1 MSPPL
6 NLSVQKYT
14 LFSNR
19 QNFFYDTHLKKVAEK
34 LVKIETKLDSIDQ
47 TLSGHNK
54 LLNKHEEVLSEHETK
69 IAVNT
74 EQIKELK
81 ENRKND

>member
-1 MSPPL
+1 MEFDWGGL
-6 NLSVQKYT
+6 INALSVLIG
-14 LFSNR
+14 LFLAV
-19 QNFFYDTHLKKVAEK
+19 YAPLKKVAEK
-34 LVKIETKLDSIDQ
+34 LAKIETKLDSIDQ
-47 TLSGHNK
+47 TLNGHNK
-54 LLNKHEEVLSEHETK
+54 LLNKHEEVLNEHETK

>member
-1 MSPPL
+1 MDFDWGSLINALSILIGLFLAVYAPL
-6 NLSVQKYT
+6 KG
-14 LFSNR
+14 
-19 QNFFYDTHLKKVAEK
+19 VAEK

-47 TLSGHNK
+47 TLNGHNK
-54 LLNKHEEVLSEHETK
+54 MLDKHEEVLNEHETK

-81 ENRKND
+81 ENRKDD

>member
-1 MSPPL
+1 MEFDWGSL
-6 NLSVQKYT
+6 ISALSVLIG
-14 LFSNR
+14 LFLAV
-19 QNFFYDTHLKKVAEK
+19 YAPLKKVAEK
-34 LVKIETKLDSIDQ
+34 LARIETKLDSIDQ
-47 TLSGHNK
+47 TLAGHNK
-54 LLNKHEEVLSEHETK
+54 MLDKHEEVLNEHETK